1 MSETGIGWDRDLPGS
16 DTRDQ
21 EGPSVPHVGVIL
33 AAGRSERLASVT
45 GGGSKALV
53 RLGGLSLI
61 ERAVRSLLRLGLDEV
76 VVVVGYHA
84 GPVAATVERI
94 APGKVRTVYA
104 DRWEDGNGSSLA
116 AAEALVADEP
126 LFMVVT
132 ADHLFRVGSLTPL
145 LHAGRAAALVD
156 RAPNPAAW
164 REGTRVRLH
173 EERAIAFSKDLA
185 EGAIDCG
192 AFLLTP
198 AVFAA
203 QRAAA
208 AVGDHSLSG
217 AVTALAGRQP
227 VAAIALPADAW
238 WFDVDT
244 PEDLVAAKDVLR
256 RTLTKATDGPV
267 SRYLN
272 RPLSSRLSVILAPL
286 RIHPD
291 VLSWVAFICAV
302 AAGWLLGIGAGIP
315 GAVLTH
321 VASVLDGMDG
331 EAARL
336 QDRADPLGALLDGV
350 LDRLSDMAILAG
362 LAVWTVQSGAASP
375 ATGTILAVFATG
387 ASLLSM
393 ATKDR
398 ISALRLPNAPE
409 RGIALLLGGR
419 DGRLLLVAIA
429 ALAGRPAW
437 ALVAVGATTGVS
449 LVIRMVTV
457 RMLAGHPSRP

>member
-1 MSETGIGWDRDLPGS
+1 
-16 DTRDQ
+16 
-21 EGPSVPHVGVIL
+21 
-33 AAGRSERLASVT
+33 
-45 GGGSKALV
+45 
-53 RLGGLSLI
+53 
-61 ERAVRSLLRLGLDEV
+61 VRSLLRIGLDEV

-94 APGKVRTVYA
+94 APGRVRTVYA
-104 DRWEDGNGSSLA
+104 DRWEDGNGASLA

-126 LFMVVT
+126 LFVVVT

-164 REGTRVRLH
+164 REGTRVRLD

-185 EGAIDCG
+185 ERAIDCG

-203 QRAAA
+203 QRTAAA
-208 AVGDHSLSG
+208 GGDHSLSG
-217 AVTALAGRQP
+217 AVTALAARQP
-227 VAAIALPADAW
+227 VAAIPLPAGAW

-244 PEDLVAAKDVLR
+244 PEDLVAAKEVLR

-272 RPLSSRLSVILAPL
+272 RPLSSRLSVALAPL

-291 VLSWVAFICAV
+291 VLSWVAFVCA
-302 AAGWLLGIGAGIP
+302 AAAAWLLGIGAGIP

-321 VASVLDGMDG
+321 VASVIDGMDG

-362 LAVWTVQSGAASP
+362 LAVWTVRSGATSP
-375 ATGTILAVFATG
+375 TTGVMLAVIATG
-387 ASLLSM
+387 ASMLSM

-398 ISALRLPNAPE
+398 IMALRLPNAPE

-437 ALVAVGATTGVS
+437 ALVAVGVTAAVS
-449 LVIRMVTV
+449 LVIRMVSV
-457 RMLAGHPSRP
+457 RVLAGHPGRP

>member
-1 MSETGIGWDRDLPGS
+1 L
-16 DTRDQ
+16 DQ
-21 EGPSVPHVGVIL
+21 
-33 AAGRSERLASVT
+33 
-45 GGGSKALV
+45 
-53 RLGGLSLI
+53 
-61 ERAVRSLLRLGLDEV
+61 
-76 VVVVGYHA
+76 
-84 GPVAATVERI
+84 
-94 APGKVRTVYA
+94 
-104 DRWEDGNGSSLA
+104 
-116 AAEALVADEP
+116 
-126 LFMVVT
+126 
-132 ADHLFRVGSLTPL
+132 
-145 LHAGRAAALVD
+145 
-156 RAPNPAAW
+156 
-164 REGTRVRLH
+164 
-173 EERAIAFSKDLA
+173 ERAIAFSKDLA
-185 EGAIDCG
+185 ERAIDCG
-192 AFLLTP
+192 AFLFTP

-208 AVGDHSLSG
+208 AGGDHSLSG
-217 AVTALAGRQP
+217 AVTRFSARQP
-227 VAAIALPADAW
+227 VTAIALPAGAW

-244 PEDLVAAKDVLR
+244 PEDLVAAKKVLR

-272 RPLSSRLSVILAPL
+272 RPVSSRLSVALAPL

-291 VLSWVAFICAV
+291 VLSWAAFVCA
-302 AAGWLLGIGAGIP
+302 AAAAWLLGIGAGIP

-321 VASVLDGMDG
+321 LASVIDGMDG

-375 ATGTILAVFATG
+375 TSGAMLAVFATG
-387 ASLLSM
+387 ASMLSM

-398 ISALRLPNAPE
+398 ITALRLPDAPE

-419 DGRLLLVAIA
+419 DGRLLLIAIA

-437 ALVAVGATTGVS
+437 ALVAVGVTAALS

-457 RMLAGHPSRP
+457 RVLAGHSRRP